1 MSDLGEKRGLFAR
14 LKKTR
19 ASLTGALS
27 GLFEKDGIRFDD
39 QVFDELEDQLI
50 MADLGVSASATVVDS
65 IRQRARKKS
74 FRTLE
79 ELKQALADEIGSL
92 LEVSQ
97 KEIMPGTHTARPFV
111 LMMVGVNGVGKTTTT
126 AKVAA
131 HFQSAGASVMLAAC
145 DTFRAAAIEQL
156 QLWGGRLGVPVIA
169 QSHGADAA
177 AVAHDA
183 LVAAKARG
191 IDVLIIDSAGRQH
204 INTDLMSQLEKIKRV
219 LGKTDPDAPHEIWLV
234 VDGGT
239 GQNAISQARSF
250 NKAVGLTGV
259 CVTKLDG
266 TARGGM
272 VLALANELGL
282 AIPFIG
288 VGESLQ
294 DLESFDAMAFAG
306 ALVNDS
312 S

>member
-111 LMMVGVNGVGKTTTT
+111 LMMVGVNG
-126 AKVAA
+126 
-131 HFQSAGASVMLAAC
+131 
-145 DTFRAAAIEQL
+145 
-156 QLWGGRLGVPVIA
+156 
-169 QSHGADAA
+169 
-177 AVAHDA
+177 
-183 LVAAKARG
+183 
-191 IDVLIIDSAGRQH
+191 
-204 INTDLMSQLEKIKRV
+204 
-219 LGKTDPDAPHEIWLV
+219 
-234 VDGGT
+234 
-239 GQNAISQARSF
+239 
-250 NKAVGLTGV
+250 
-259 CVTKLDG
+259 
-266 TARGGM
+266 
-272 VLALANELGL
+272 
-282 AIPFIG
+282 
-288 VGESLQ
+288 
-294 DLESFDAMAFAG
+294 
-306 ALVNDS
+306 
-312 S
+312 

>member
-1 MSDLGEKRGLFAR
+1 MSDLDEKRGLFAR

-19 ASLTGALS
+19 VSLAGALS

-50 MADLGVSASATVVDS
+50 MADLGVSASATLVDS

-79 ELKQALADEIGSL
+79 ELKQALADEIGSM
-92 LEVSQ
+92 LETSQ
-97 KEIMPGTHTARPFV
+97 KEIVPGTHTARPFV

-131 HFQSAGASVMLAAC
+131 QFQSAGASVMLAAC

-156 QLWGGRLGVPVIA
+156 QLWGERLGVPVIA

-191 IDVLIIDSAGRQH
+191 IDVLIVDSAGRQH
-204 INTDLMSQLEKIKRV
+204 VNTDLMSQLEKIKRV
-219 LGKTDPDAPHEIWLV
+219 LGRTDPEAPHEIWLV

-250 NKAVGLTGV
+250 DKAVGLTGV

-294 DLESFDAMAFAG
+294 DLEPFNAMAFAG
-306 ALVNDS
+306 ALVND
-312 S
+312 